1 MIEQLLQQHFALPY
15 PGHDLLPDSDLE
27 LLDADVVGLATSYL
41 DEGSLKEHESGMLRR
56 CLVELEAIVPRLQGD
71 AQVYFKGLRAI
82 AAAVLQNVDR
92 AHAV

>member
-41 DEGSLKEHESGMLRR
+41 HGRSLSEQESGMLRR
-56 CLVELEAIVPRLQGD
+56 CLVEAEAIVPRLHGD
-71 AQVYFKGLRAI
+71 AQVYFEGVRAI
-82 AAAVLQNVDR
+82 AAAVLQNIDR

>member
-1 MIEQLLQQHFALPY
+1 MIAQLLQQHFALPY

-41 DEGSLKEHESGMLRR
+41 NEGGLNEHELPMLRR
-56 CLVELEAIVPRLQGD
+56 CLVETEAIVPRLHGE
-71 AQVYFKGLRAI
+71 ARAYFEGVRAI
-82 AAAVLQNVDR
+82 AAAVLQDVDR